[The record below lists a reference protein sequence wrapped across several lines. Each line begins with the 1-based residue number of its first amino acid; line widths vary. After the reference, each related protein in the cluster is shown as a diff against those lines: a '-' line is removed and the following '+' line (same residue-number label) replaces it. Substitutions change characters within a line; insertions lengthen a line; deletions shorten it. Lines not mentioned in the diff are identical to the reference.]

1 MTTTERILEAGTLPM
16 VPQRELAR
24 ELGLSV
30 PGLMQ
35 RMLAFAT
42 DPEVQAAHPELCAA
56 GYSASRRCSSSTV
69 GGASGLTNLRPSASA
84 ASANC

>member
-1 MTTTERILEAGTLPM
+1 MTTIERILEAGTLPM

-56 GYSASRRCSSSTV
+56 VIRRRDAARV
-69 GGASGLTNLRPSASA
+69 RRSA
-84 ASANC
+84 ARLG